1 MGKNKVPKVDE
12 LMDPSIQVLKSLGG
26 SASIEELVPEIVR
39 LLGLSQEVADVPHG
53 TTSRTELE
61 YREPYRDLRRLDS
74 LNQAT
79 LACS

>member
-12 LMDPSIQVLKSLGG
+12 LMDPSVQVLKSLGG

-61 YREPYRDLRRLDS
+61 YRVR
-74 LNQAT
+74 
-79 LACS
+79 CV